1 VLERSGKEKSQSERV
16 LKENE
21 NARTTHTNK
30 QRSKTYLSLRVLF
43 VKQPE
48 VVFVFFF
55 CWTKERKFP
64 TRNLKAAAA
73 REEGEDISLKD
84 DHQYQQRRRD
94 GELRLSSGERIHV
107 AVRSHETIHERRRR
121 RRWVGIVA
129 VLL

>member
-1 VLERSGKEKSQSERV
+1 MLERSGKEKSQSKRV
-16 LKENE
+16 IKENE
-21 NARTTHTNK
+21 NTRTTHK
-30 QRSKTYLSLRVLF
+30 QREEQNLLVVVACSSV

-84 DHQYQQRRRD
+84 DHQYQQRRD

-107 AVRSHETIHERRRR
+107 AVRSHETIRERRR

>member
-1 VLERSGKEKSQSERV
+1 MLERSGKEKSQSERV

-84 DHQYQQRRRD
+84 DHQYQRRRRD

-121 RRWVGIVA
+121 RWVGIVA

>member
-1 VLERSGKEKSQSERV
+1 MLERSGKEKSQSERV

-21 NARTTHTNK
+21 NARTTTHK
-30 QRSKTYLSLRVLF
+30 QREEPLLVACSSV

-121 RRWVGIVA
+121 RWVGIVA

>member
-1 VLERSGKEKSQSERV
+1 MLERSGKEKSQSERV

-21 NARTTHTNK
+21 NTRTTHK
-30 QRSKTYLSLRVLF
+30 QREEPLLVACSSV

-107 AVRSHETIHERRRR
+107 AVRSHETNERRRR
-121 RRWVGIVA
+121 WVVVVGIVA

>member
-21 NARTTHTNK
+21 NTRTTHK
-30 QRSKTYLSLRVLF
+30 QREEPLLVACSSV

-94 GELRLSSGERIHV
+94 DKLRSSGERIHV

-121 RRWVGIVA
+121 RRVGIVA